1 MMRKQL
7 AIFLIAGSL
16 TALVDFCI
24 YKLLCHFELVS
35 LATAKSLGF
44 LTGTL
49 FAYAINRLWTFS
61 QQAPSRGTPGRFV
74 LLYVSTLAVNVAVN
88 SLALS
93 LLVNMPVA
101 NQQMQV
107 AFIIATATSATLNF
121 LGMKFFVFRTANQS
135 EYQ

>member
-16 TALVDFCI
+16 TTLVDFCI
-24 YKLLCHFELVS
+24 YKLLCHFELLN
-35 LATAKSLGF
+35 LAMAKSIGF
-44 LTGTL
+44 LVGTL

-61 QQAPSRGTPGRFV
+61 QQTHGRGTAERFV

-88 SLALS
+88 SLALG
-93 LLVNMPVA
+93 LLANLPVA
-101 NQQMQV
+101 NQQVQI
-107 AFIIATATSATLNF
+107 AFIFATATSACLNF
-121 LGMKFFVFRTANQS
+121 LGMKFFVFRTANQP